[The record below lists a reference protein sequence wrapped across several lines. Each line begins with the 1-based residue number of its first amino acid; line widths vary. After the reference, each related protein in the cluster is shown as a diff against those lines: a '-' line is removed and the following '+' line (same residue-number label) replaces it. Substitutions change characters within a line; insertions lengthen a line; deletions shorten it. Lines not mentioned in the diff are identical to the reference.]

1 MKYLSLLF
9 VLAFMACSSEKSLKV
24 AVKNTTDLNRTDETV
39 EVCWKEVTANLPGAT
54 KENVVVTDAQGQE
67 IPSQVIFN
75 GGTEP
80 VAVIFQANVATE
92 CRSCISVEIRP
103 AGRLSAKGVRTY
115 RAGTYG

>member
-1 MKYLSLLF
+1 MKHLSLLF

-75 GGTEP
+75 GGAEP
-80 VAVIFQANVATE
+80 VAVIFQANV
-92 CRSCISVEIRP
+92 
-103 AGRLSAKGVRTY
+103 
-115 RAGTYG
+115 